1 MDREDFRR
9 RAIACGLEKLEDAHL
24 EQFAQGARTTLD
36 LAARLPKDLHW
47 TEETALTFSLVG
59 KGGRR

>member
-1 MDREDFRR
+1 MDRQEAGRV
-9 RAIACGLEKLEDAHL
+9 AAACGLTRLEPKHVD
-24 EQFAQGARTTLD
+24 QFATGAEAMKD

-47 TEETALTFSLVG
+47 TEENALVLSLVG

>member
-24 EQFAQGARTTLD
+24 EQFAQGARTTRD

>member
-1 MDREDFRR
+1 MNRDDLRR
-9 RAIACGLEKLEDAHL
+9 RANACGLEKLEDAHL
-24 EQFAQGARTTLD
+24 EQFALGARTTRD

>member
-1 MDREDFRR
+1 MDREDVRR
-9 RAIACGLEKLEDAHL
+9 QAVACGLDNVAQAHL
-24 EQFAQGARTTLD
+24 EQFAQGVRTTKE

-47 TEETALTFSLVG
+47 TEENALTFSLVG